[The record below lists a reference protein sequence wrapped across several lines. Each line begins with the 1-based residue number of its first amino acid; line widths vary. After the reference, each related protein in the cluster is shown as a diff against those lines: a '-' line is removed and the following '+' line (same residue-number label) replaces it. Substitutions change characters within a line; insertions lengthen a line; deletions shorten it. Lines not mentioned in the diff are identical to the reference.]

1 MAGEKLANF
10 YRQYFLQAQPQVL
23 KEEKI
28 IEDVVFKSPFLTA
41 ESIFEDILP
50 SINSDKFYAL
60 SLIGPQGKG
69 KTLLA
74 SIFGT
79 IAEDNGFLVIY
90 AKAEDIFLDLP
101 LWVDKVKELI
111 LQHGSPK
118 VCFVMD
124 DMSYSS
130 DTISK
135 KQAAIFKH
143 FVADIRHVFEK
154 VLPSIKI
161 KVFMIYISHRLH
173 SLPPMLRNSGSWI
186 FSSMQ
191 SADREDAVKL
201 IARRKEMREK
211 LDTIYTFISQI
222 SIDGPKYVTLKFS
235 FGSNNMEFVWGTE
248 ENPGDGRL
256 TVSFPAGDLKI
267 FNSKLINNMIDV
279 ESDLYRIKYIPPQP
293 PTEKELED
301 KKQNAREEFE
311 SKAKKITEALNTNI
325 QNEKLPEITALVPV
339 RQE

>member
-1 MAGEKLANF
+1 MRLNLLADH
-10 YRQYFLQAQPQVL
+10 YKQYFAQAQPQII
-23 KEEKI
+23 KQEKI
-28 IEDVVFKSPFLTA
+28 IEEAVFTSPFLTPK
-41 ESIFEDILP
+41 SIFEDILP

-60 SLIGPQGKG
+60 SLVGPQGKG

-74 SIFGT
+74 SIFAT
-79 IAEDNGFLVIY
+79 ISEQNGFLVIY
-90 AKAEDIFLDLP
+90 AKAEDIFHDLP
-101 LWVDKVKELI
+101 LWVEKVKELI
-111 LQHGSPK
+111 LQHGNPK

-154 VLPSIKI
+154 VLPDIKI

-191 SADREDAVKL
+191 SADREDAIKL

-222 SIDGPKYVTLKFS
+222 SIDGPKYSKLKFN
-235 FGSNNMEFVWGTE
+235 FGDKETEFVWGTE

-256 TVSFPAGDLKI
+256 MVSYHAGEIKI
-267 FNSKLINNMIDV
+267 FNSKILEKMIDV
-279 ESDLYRIKYIPPQP
+279 ETEQYRIKYVPPQP
-293 PTEKELED
+293 PTEEETRKLLED
-301 KKQNAREEFE
+301 EKADFENKARKISDILN
-311 SKAKKITEALNTNI
+311 SKTKP
-325 QNEKLPEITALVPV
+325 QVTALVPV
-339 RQE
+339 RQ